1 MLNLAL
7 AFAAGLLIGLI
18 YKKRTK
24 IDSMLL
30 LTIVAIVFYVGTE
43 VGRSRAIFNVN
54 LLILSVILS
63 FSAIV
68 FSVLFA
74 HILTRGG

>member
-18 YKKRTK
+18 YKRRTK
-24 IDSMLL
+24 IDSILL
-30 LTIVAIVFYVGTE
+30 LTIVAIVFYVGIE